1 MTWWWSPWKDSALC
15 WNPSS
20 QVFLVLGNNGLG
32 QPLPR
37 GSVPSDTWRLYVFFR
52 AVVQLSSPGSA
63 PSPTPR
69 WLPTMSPALMMEL
82 LNWCLW
88 FQSCIFNH
96 SNTLSKV
103 SMGEDV
109 LTNGRPADGIY
120 FLTTNREEPRSYNSY
135 EQWTENWNVWN
146 MNSFR
151 RFQHLHKS
159 AFNYQDRQIWFH
171 RTVFTG
177 GE

>member
-1 MTWWWSPWKDSALC
+1 MNFVGVLHLECSLSLFFMALVNLC
-15 WNPSS
+15 LL
-20 QVFLVLGNNGLG
+20 QVFLL
-32 QPLPR
+32 R
-37 GSVPSDTWRLYVFFR
+37 MFFFR

-63 PSPTPR
+63 PSPTLR

-88 FQSCIFNH
+88 FQCCIFNH
-96 SNTLSKV
+96 FNTRWSTSYIKV
-103 SMGEDV
+103 PMGEDV

-120 FLTTNREEPRSYNSY
+120 FLTTNGEEPRSYNSY

-146 MNSFR
+146 INSFR

-159 AFNYQDRQIWFH
+159 ALKVKDR
-171 RTVFTG
+171 
-177 GE
+177 